1 MLVGGLLADD
11 CVLIE
16 DGGGFLRRV
25 GSWMKMIEKRRC
37 SVYEWARK

>member
-16 DGGGFLRRV
+16 DGGGFLEE
-25 GSWMKMIEKRRC
+25 GWELDEKD
-37 SVYEWARK
+37 